1 MNTSVGFLRKWALKK
16 ALDRKEDTQSWRG
29 FHLRKLPSD
38 CFAIQ
43 TLLTRC
49 APQVI
54 VECGSQYGASAAF
67 IHAFAQHTGLE
78 SIISLDITELE
89 RPAIPGVTFITGDSS
104 NPALFQKVKEMVGA
118 RSCSVILD
126 SNHHAEHVDKEL
138 VLFGQLVT
146 PGQALIM
153 EDTHVDVLN
162 FRKFRKAGGPLVS
175 LKKWL
180 PAHPDF
186 IPAEGIEP
194 YVTTNYFGYWT
205 RKASP

>member
-1 MNTSVGFLRKWALKK
+1 MNTSVGFFRKLALKK
-16 ALDRKEDTQSWRG
+16 ALDRKEDTQHWHG
-29 FHLRKLPSD
+29 MHLRKLPSD

-43 TLLTRC
+43 TLLAHC
-49 APQVI
+49 APQVV

-67 IHAFAQHTGLE
+67 IHSFAEQVGIE
-78 SIISLDITELE
+78 SIISMDIMEME
-89 RPAIPGVTFITGDSS
+89 RPAIPGVTFLTGDSS
-104 NPALFQKVKEMVGA
+104 DPSLFQKVKEMVGS

-138 VLFGQLVT
+138 ALFSQLVT

-162 FRKFRKAGGPLVS
+162 FRKFRKEGGPLIS

-180 PAHPDF
+180 PSHPDF
-186 IPAEGIEP
+186 IPAENIEP
-194 YVTTNYFGYWT
+194 YLTTNYFGYWI
-205 RKASP
+205 RKASS